1 MSVLQPLRRWLALV
15 AAVVLQ
21 ACGGGGSPSTA
32 PTPPT
37 QVPQSPAPTPTPAP
51 EPTPTPTPAPA
62 PQPTPAPTSGLPAIT
77 PVGEVLG
84 PVLAQAEIGPEGGR
98 LDLPVDDLSIIVPP
112 GAFAQRHTVAI
123 QPIRNTAPGALGQA
137 WRITPEGVTFAKPVT
152 IEWRPTERERVSAAN
167 LRIASQG
174 ADGAWRIARAS
185 TDSDGVLRT
194 PTTHFSDWSQVAG
207 LQLHP
212 NTADVRVG
220 ETLQLSISD
229 CQQQADPNDP
239 LLVDLVFTC
248 EEHLLSE
255 LSAGDWAVNGVPGGH
270 AGVGTITTVVTDTLI
285 TRGVYRAPA
294 AVPGSNPVAVSVVYR
309 ETPGKKPVTLV
320 ANLNIVDPN
329 AGCGWLQGVNA
340 LAAEMRVTYG
350 WSGGNESFEQSNTAQ
365 IAVRGRLSRSP
376 LSPIG
381 QVWFEGTMDEG
392 SIQVDYLSTSKVDGS
407 TQQTTADGD
416 PSPLAEHKTVRA
428 FFDLAKCQLIFT
440 ANATRWG
447 LLISKSASGGDV
459 TATLAG
465 GDLHVAQ
472 WPLEGR
478 REFGETTTVD
488 ARLNATD
495 EQTRRFFRPEG
506 MAENFDGVIGRP
518 SVRWSL
524 VPQ

>member
-1 MSVLQPLRRWLALV
+1 MSALQPMRQWLVLA
-15 AAVVLQ
+15 AAVLLQ

-37 QVPQSPAPTPTPAP
+37 QEPQSPAPTPTPAP
-51 EPTPTPTPAPA
+51 APAPA
-62 PQPTPAPTSGLPAIT
+62 PAPSPQPTPAPTTGQPAIT

-98 LDLPVDDLSIIVPP
+98 LDLPADDLSIIVPP

-207 LQLHP
+207 VQLRP
-212 NTADVRVG
+212 GSADVRVS
-220 ETLQLSISD
+220 EALQLSISE
-229 CQQQADPNDP
+229 CKQQADPSDP
-239 LLVDLVFTC
+239 TLVDLVFTC
-248 EEHLLSE
+248 EEHRLSE
-255 LSAGDWAVNGVPGGH
+255 LGAGDWAVNGVPGGNV
-270 AGVGTITTVVTDTLI
+270 GVGTITPVTDATLI

-294 AVPGSNPVAVSVVYR
+294 SVPGINPVAMSVGYR
-309 ETPGKKPVTLV
+309 EALGKAPVTLV

-340 LAAEMRVTYG
+340 LDGKLQVSYG
-350 WSGGNESFEQSNTAQ
+350 WAGANATYAASNTAS
-365 IAVRGRLSRSP
+365 ISVRGRLPRAAF
-376 LSPIG
+376 SPIG
-381 QVWFEGTMDEG
+381 QVWFEGTLDQGE
-392 SIQVDYLSTSKVDGS
+392 IDVTYLATAHLDGS
-407 TQQTTADGD
+407 SQNVVAKGAQSALDAA
-416 PSPLAEHKTVRA
+416 PVRA
-428 FFDLAKCQLIFT
+428 MFNLTSCELLLSAQAL
-440 ANATRWG
+440 RWG
-447 LLISKSASGGDV
+447 TKTSQSAQGTQV
-459 TATLAG
+459 EQVLAG
-465 GDLHVAQ
+465 GAISVAA
-472 WPLEGR
+472 WRLEGR
-478 REFGETTTVD
+478 REFGEDRAFDAGFLTLDPTVLQ
-488 ARLNATD
+488 RKFEPL
-495 EQTRRFFRPEG
+495 G
-506 MAENFDGVIGRP
+506 MPASFDDVIGQA